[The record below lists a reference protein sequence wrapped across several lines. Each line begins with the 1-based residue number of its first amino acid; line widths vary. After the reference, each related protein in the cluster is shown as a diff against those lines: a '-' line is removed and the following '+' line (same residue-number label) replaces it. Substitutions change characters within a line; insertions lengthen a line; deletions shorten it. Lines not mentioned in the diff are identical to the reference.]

1 MAEHF
6 DKPIKQKI
14 INGWMDTL
22 IKEKK
27 MQLVRIDILL
37 KRRSILNMY
46 LLHVGTPS
54 SFNAGQVDE
63 THQLSL
69 YYFIFVRL
77 VNHQCS
83 AKIVRSLNQSVP
95 CNEDKASYVM
105 IMLWCSNSRLTSI
118 HRQRVRRANNC
129 ANAPQYNISCLN
141 YDT

>member
-46 LLHVGTPS
+46 LSHVGTLS
-54 SFNAGQVDE
+54 SFNVGQVDE

-77 VNHQCS
+77 VNHQ
-83 AKIVRSLNQSVP
+83 
-95 CNEDKASYVM
+95 
-105 IMLWCSNSRLTSI
+105 W
-118 HRQRVRRANNC
+118 
-129 ANAPQYNISCLN
+129 
-141 YDT
+141 

>member
-27 MQLVRIDILL
+27 
-37 KRRSILNMY
+37 ILNMY

-95 CNEDKASYVM
+95 CNEDKALYVM
-105 IMLWCSNSRLTSI
+105 LM
-118 HRQRVRRANNC
+118 
-129 ANAPQYNISCLN
+129 
-141 YDT
+141 

>member
-46 LLHVGTPS
+46 LSHVGTLS
-54 SFNAGQVDE
+54 SFNVGQVDE

-77 VNHQCS
+77 VNHQ
-83 AKIVRSLNQSVP
+83 
-95 CNEDKASYVM
+95 
-105 IMLWCSNSRLTSI
+105 
-118 HRQRVRRANNC
+118 
-129 ANAPQYNISCLN
+129 
-141 YDT
+141 